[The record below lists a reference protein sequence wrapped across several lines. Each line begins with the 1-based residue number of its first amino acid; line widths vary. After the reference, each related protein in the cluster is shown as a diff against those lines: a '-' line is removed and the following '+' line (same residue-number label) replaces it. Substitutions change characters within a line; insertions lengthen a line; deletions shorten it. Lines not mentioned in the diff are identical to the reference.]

1 MNIKICFN
9 IQIYN
14 TNYTNHN
21 LATLPHCKYCINQ
34 DLCKKKKNN
43 FENIK

>member
-1 MNIKICFN
+1 MNIKIYFN

-21 LATLPHCKYCINQ
+21 LVTLPHCKYCSIDQ
-34 DLCKKKKNN
+34 DLCKKKKKKL
-43 FENIK
+43 F